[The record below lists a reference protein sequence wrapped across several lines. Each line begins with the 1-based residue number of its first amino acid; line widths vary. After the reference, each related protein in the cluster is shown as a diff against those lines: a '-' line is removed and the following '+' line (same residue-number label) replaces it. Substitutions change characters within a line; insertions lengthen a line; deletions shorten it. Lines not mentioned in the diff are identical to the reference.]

1 MIIFKVRAPRR
12 THCRVDHARGLAFH
26 LYSCHPSTDPH
37 DTASTRLT
45 LHNDVPKFV
54 PACLARTP
62 CLCVRVAGVGQQLL
76 STGFIAEINGCI
88 STGKEANVYYAKS
101 GDGQDLAIKVFKTSI
116 LVFKDR
122 DRYVTGEFRFR
133 QGYCKSNPRKMV
145 KVWAE
150 KEMRNL
156 KRLSAAGIVCPE
168 VLLLKQHVL
177 VMTFIGRNGWP
188 APRLKDA
195 GLDNRKLRDAYLQC
209 IKMMR
214 NMYHKCKLVHGD
226 LSEYNL
232 LWYKSTLYFIDVSQ
246 SVEHDH
252 PHAFEFLRKD
262 CMNVTAFFT
271 KGGVGAMYTQELFD
285 FVIDGAIADED
296 VDAFLDNMQEKI
308 SDRPQQR
315 TVGDEVSLR

>member
-1 MIIFKVRAPRR
+1 MLRS
-12 THCRVDHARGLAFH
+12 H
-26 LYSCHPSTDPH
+26 
-37 DTASTRLT
+37 
-45 LHNDVPKFV
+45 
-54 PACLARTP
+54 
-62 CLCVRVAGVGQQLL
+62 QLL

-101 GDGQDLAIKVFKTSI
+101 GDGRDLAIKVFKTSI

-156 KRLSAAGIVCPE
+156 KRLHAAGIICPE

-177 VMTFIGRNGWP
+177 VMTFIGRDGWP

-214 NMYHKCKLVHGD
+214 NMCVA
-226 LSEYNL
+226 
-232 LWYKSTLYFIDVSQ
+232 Q
-246 SVEHDH
+246 CDH
-252 PHAFEFLRKD
+252 RKRR
-262 CMNVTAFFT
+262 VGWAGLG
-271 KGGVGAMYTQELFD
+271 KGT
-285 FVIDGAIADED
+285 
-296 VDAFLDNMQEKI
+296 
-308 SDRPQQR
+308 
-315 TVGDEVSLR
+315 